1 MLKLFTC
8 SFWPSCGY
16 HIREELVEDSS
27 SRLECLRCWAGC
39 LVATGAYLTAVIC
52 SHFKHIH
59 NSSTFLL
66 VLDAPSKKKNCA
78 KSLLSICYSTEMKLF
93 IDVQFKARRKT
104 SKLPAFGQGMF
115 LNELQIE
122 LVTSLILYWHLASC
136 WRPTTSFIDGLRMT
150 MHWKKLWAEST
161 LFAFF

>member
-1 MLKLFTC
+1 M
-8 SFWPSCGY
+8 P
-16 HIREELVEDSS
+16 H
-27 SRLECLRCWAGC
+27 
-39 LVATGAYLTAVIC
+39 
-52 SHFKHIH
+52 
-59 NSSTFLL
+59 
-66 VLDAPSKKKNCA
+66 PKKNCA

-136 WRPTTSFIDGLRMT
+136 WRPTTNFIDGLRMT
-150 MHWKKLWAEST
+150 THWKKLWAEST
-161 LFAFF
+161 LFAFSSYMIVKTECLICSLISAPLPKPFLKLPLFADGTSSPQMKETAIVCSLSV